1 MRKSLLQASIILV
14 VIPLFVILGCGKQ
27 SEVGDVEADISAIN
41 NNIAQYVSSMNAGD
55 LNLWISLWAD
65 DAIQMAPD
73 APAVIGKEQI
83 RAKYETIF
91 PLFIFKMTITNE
103 EVRIGGDLA
112 VSHGNY
118 TVSMTPKAGGE
129 TIMID
134 GKYLSVEERQA
145 DGSWKIIRSCF
156 NNNAAPKEAGLEGT
170 AG

>member
-1 MRKSLLQASIILV
+1 MRKPLLQASIILM
-14 VIPLFVILGCGKQ
+14 ILTLFVTGCGKQ
-27 SEVGDVEADISAIN
+27 NEVGDVEADISAIN
-41 NNIAQYVSSMNAGD
+41 NNIEQYTSSMNSGD
-55 LNLWISLWAD
+55 LDRWISLWAD

-83 RAKYETIF
+83 RAKYENIF
-91 PLFIFKMTITNE
+91 SQFIFKMTITNE

-112 VSHGNY
+112 FSRGNY

-129 TIMID
+129 TIKID
-134 GKYLSVEERQA
+134 GKYLSIEERQA

-156 NNNAAPKEAGLEGT
+156 NDNAAPKEAELEGT

>member
-1 MRKSLLQASIILV
+1 MRKSLLQASIILMV
-14 VIPLFVILGCGKQ
+14 LTLFVILGCGKQ
-27 SEVGDVEADISAIN
+27 SEVGDVEADISTIN
-41 NNIAQYVSSMNAGD
+41 NNIDQYASSMNAGD

-83 RAKYETIF
+83 RAKYESIF
-91 PLFIFKMTITNE
+91 PQFIFKMSISNE
-103 EVRIGGDLA
+103 EVKIGGDLA
-112 VSHGNY
+112 CSHGNY
-118 TVSMTPKAGGE
+118 TFSMTPRTGGE

-134 GKYLSVEERQA
+134 GKYLSIEERQA

-156 NNNAAPKEAGLEGT
+156 NDNAPPKEAEREGT

>member
-1 MRKSLLQASIILV
+1 MRKSLLQSSIIALV
-14 VIPLFVILGCGKQ
+14 LMLSVISGCGKQ
-27 SEVGDVEADISAIN
+27 NEVGDVEADISAIN
-41 NNIAQYVSSMNAGD
+41 NNIELYTSSMNAGD
-55 LNLWISLWAD
+55 LDRWMSLWAD

-83 RAKYETIF
+83 PAKYESIF
-91 PLFIFKMTITNE
+91 PLFIFKMTIANE
-103 EVRIGGDLA
+103 DVKIGGDLA

-134 GKYLSVEERQA
+134 GKYLSIEERQA

-156 NNNAAPKEAGLEGT
+156 NDNAPPK
-170 AG
+170 

>member
-1 MRKSLLQASIILV
+1 MRKSLLQASIILMV
-14 VIPLFVILGCGKQ
+14 LPLFVISGCGNQ

-41 NNIAQYVSSMNAGD
+41 NNIDQYASSMNAGD

-83 RAKYETIF
+83 RAKYESIF
-91 PLFIFKMTITNE
+91 PQFIFKMTITNE
-103 EVRIGGDLA
+103 DVRIGGDLA

-129 TIMID
+129 AIMID
-134 GKYLSVEERQA
+134 GKYLSIEERQA

-156 NNNAAPKEAGLEGT
+156 NDNAPPREA
-170 AG
+170 

>member
-1 MRKSLLQASIILV
+1 MRKALLQASIILMV
-14 VIPLFVILGCGKQ
+14 LMLLVILGCGKQ

-41 NNIAQYVSSMNAGD
+41 NNIEQYTSSMNAGD
-55 LNLWISLWAD
+55 LDRWISLWAD

-83 RAKYETIF
+83 RAKYESIF
-91 PLFIFKMTITNE
+91 PLFIFKMTIANE
-103 EVRIGGDLA
+103 DVKIGGDLA

-129 TIMID
+129 TIVID
-134 GKYLSVEERQA
+134 GKYLSIEERQA

-156 NNNAAPKEAGLEGT
+156 NDNAPPKEAEQEGT